1 VNTRKLAG
9 KISRGALALA
19 LLLAG
24 IARAGEAPIKIGILG
39 PFTGSLGFNA
49 EEMKKGMLLA
59 LDDVN
64 GKGGLFGRKVE
75 LVFGDTEAKPD
86 VGVAAVKKMIT
97 RDKVL
102 VVGGGYASSVNI
114 ATTEVCE
121 REKTPVVVAI
131 AISPTITSRG
141 FKYVFRTSPDSQMM
155 LDGTNRWL
163 AEVKKPKKVA
173 FLMENSDYGRDAEK
187 IWSGVAKRLGAE
199 ELAHL
204 YFQIG
209 DTDFST
215 QITKLKQ
222 LNPDVTFSISS
233 TVEAALIQ
241 KQAREQ
247 SFVTQWIGAGGH
259 FTAAFFQMAGA
270 SAQFAMGNSLEPT
283 LATKDPVVADFVQ
296 RYVAKYSGARPGV
309 FSSQGYDNLMVI
321 LDGIRRAGAPTG
333 DLQADRDRVRAAL
346 EATDLKLTQGPIKFD
361 ARGQV
366 VTLKPQVVQVGL
378 VGREPKLSIVYPP
391 EKATVPY
398 AAPLPWDKR

>member
-1 VNTRKLAG
+1 M
-9 KISRGALALA
+9 ISRAALALA
-19 LLLAG
+19 LLLPWA
-24 IARAGEAPIKIGILG
+24 AKAEEPPIKIGILG
-39 PFTGSLGFNA
+39 PFTGSLAFNA

-64 GKGGLFGRKVE
+64 SKGGLFGRKVD

-114 ATTEVCE
+114 ATSEVCE

-131 AISPTITSRG
+131 AISPTITGRG
-141 FKYVFRTSPDSQMM
+141 FKYVFRTSPDSHMF

-163 AEVKKPKKVA
+163 AEVRKPKTVA
-173 FLMENSDYGRDAEK
+173 FLMENSDYGRDGEK
-187 IWSGVAKRLGAE
+187 IWSSVAKSIGAQ

-204 YFQIG
+204 YFQMG
-209 DTDFST
+209 DTDFTT

-222 LNPDVTFSISS
+222 LNPDVTFSIAS

-241 KQAREQ
+241 KQAKEQ
-247 SFVTQWIGAGGH
+247 SFATQWIGAGGH
-259 FTAAFFQMAGA
+259 FTAAYFKMAGSA
-270 SAQFAMGNSLEPT
+270 AQFAMGNSLEPT
-283 LATKDPVVADFVQ
+283 LATKDPVVADFVK
-296 RYVAKYSGARPGV
+296 RYEAKFAGARPGV
-309 FSSQGYDNLMVI
+309 FSGQGYDNLMVI
-321 LDGIRRAGAPTG
+321 LEGVRRAGKPTG

-346 EATDLKLTQGPIKFD
+346 EQTDMNLTQGRVKFD

-366 VTLKPQVVQVGL
+366 VTVKPYVVQVKLAG
-378 VGREPKLSIVYPP
+378 GEPGLSIVFPP
-391 EKATVPY
+391 EKATTPY